1 MNHKGRVIF
10 LHSSSELY
18 GASKILIYVIEIF
31 RNLGY
36 STLLVL
42 PGEGPFRAEVEK
54 RGIEVAIVNLGIIR
68 RKYFH
73 PLGVLNRTRKFIKA
87 YKFLNELHKK
97 EPISIIYSN
106 TFAVLIGAYFAKK
119 NKITHIWHIHE
130 IIKSPKFLVRFL
142 ARQIDGIH
150 PRPVVVSESV
160 ANHWTNVL
168 SDIQPEVIHNGINY
182 TPFLNGV
189 EGVHRKTGLPEGRK
203 IVTMV
208 GRINPGKGQLFFLQ
222 MAMEVIKEHPDA
234 LFLIVGD
241 PYPGNEY
248 LLEEIGDFIQE
259 NGLGKHVL
267 DLGFRMDI
275 PDILK
280 CTQVFVLPSV
290 MPDSFP
296 TVVLEAMASALP
308 VVATKSGGA
317 IEMLLDNETGYLI
330 DIGDV
335 NTGVEKINYLL
346 SQPEKANE
354 MGKLG
359 RERVLNEFSYGLFA
373 QKMEKYICQI
383 RPEKENSK

>member
-1 MNHKGRVIF
+1 MNYKGRVIF

-31 RNLGY
+31 RNMGY

-54 RGIEVAIVNLGIIR
+54 RGIEVAIVNLGILR

-73 PLGVLNRTRKFIKA
+73 PLGILNRTRKFLKA
-87 YKFLNELHKK
+87 YRFLNELHKK
-97 EPISIIYSN
+97 EPITLVYSN
-106 TFAVLIGAYFAKK
+106 TFAVIIGAIFAKR

-130 IIKSPKFLVRFL
+130 MINSPRFLVRFL
-142 ARQIDGIH
+142 AKQIDGIH
-150 PRPVVVSESV
+150 PKPVVVSESV
-160 ANHWTNVL
+160 ANHWKKVL
-168 SDIQPEVIHNGINY
+168 SNIEPVVIHNGIDY

-189 EGVHRKTGLPEGRK
+189 EGVYKKTGLPENRK

-241 PYPGNEY
+241 PYPGYEN
-248 LLEEIGDFIQE
+248 LLEEMGAFIQD
-259 NGLGKHVL
+259 NGLGKYVL

-317 IEMLLDNETGYLI
+317 MEMLLDNETGYLI
-330 DIGDV
+330 EIDDIV
-335 NTGVEKINYLL
+335 TGSEKISYLL
-346 SQPEKANE
+346 DHPDKAKK
-354 MGKLG
+354 MGRLG
-359 RERVLNEFSYGLFA
+359 RERVLNEFSYGQFA
-373 QKMEKYICQI
+373 QNMEKYICQI
-383 RPEKENSK
+383 RPEK

>member
-1 MNHKGRVIF
+1 MNHKGKVIF

-31 RNLGY
+31 KKLGY

-54 RGIEVAIVNLGIIR
+54 RGIEVAIVNLGILR

-73 PLGVLNRTRKFIKA
+73 PFGVLNRTRKFIKA
-87 YKFLNELHKK
+87 YRYLNELHKK

-106 TFAVLIGAYFAKK
+106 TFAVLIGAFFAKR

-142 ARQIDGIH
+142 AKQIDGIH

-168 SDIQPEVIHNGINY
+168 SDIQPEVIHNGIDY

-189 EGVHRKTGLPEGRK
+189 EGAHKKAGLPQDRK

-234 LFLIVGD
+234 LFLVVGD
-241 PYPGNEY
+241 PYPGYESI
-248 LLEEIGDFIQE
+248 LEEIGAFIQD

-280 CTQVFVLPSV
+280 CTNVFVLPSV
-290 MPDSFP
+290 LPDSFP

-308 VVATKSGGA
+308 VVATKSGGSV
-317 IEMLLDNETGYLI
+317 EMLVDNETGYLI

-335 NTGVEKINYLL
+335 NTGSEKIIHLL
-346 SQPEKANE
+346 NHPIEAKE
-354 MGKLG
+354 MGRLG
-359 RERVLNEFSYGLFA
+359 RERVLKEFSYGLFA

-383 RPEKENSK
+383 RPERKN

>member
-31 RNLGY
+31 KKLGY

-54 RGIEVAIVNLGIIR
+54 RGIEVAIVNLGILR

-73 PLGVLNRTRKFIKA
+73 PFGVLNRTRKFMKA
-87 YKFLNELHKK
+87 YRYLNELHKK

-106 TFAVLIGAYFAKK
+106 TFAVLIGAFFAKR

-142 ARQIDGIH
+142 AKQIDGIH

-168 SDIQPEVIHNGINY
+168 SDIQPEVIHNGIDY

-189 EGVHRKTGLPEGRK
+189 EDVHKKAGLPQGRK

-208 GRINPGKGQLFFLQ
+208 GRINPGKGQLFFLE

-241 PYPGNEY
+241 PYPGYESI
-248 LLEEIGDFIQE
+248 LEEIGAFIQD
-259 NGLGKHVL
+259 NGLGKHVM

-280 CTQVFVLPSV
+280 CSEVFVLPSV
-290 MPDSFP
+290 LPDSFP

-308 VVATKSGGA
+308 VVATKSGGSV
-317 IEMLLDNETGYLI
+317 EMLVDNETGYLI
-330 DIGDV
+330 EIGDV
-335 NTGVEKINYLL
+335 STGSEKIIHLL
-346 SQPEKANE
+346 NHPIEAKE
-354 MGKLG
+354 MGRLG
-359 RERVLNEFSYGLFA
+359 RERVLKEFSYGLFA
-373 QKMEKYICQI
+373 QKMENYICQI
-383 RPEKENSK
+383 RPEKKN